1 MDCFDFRNAAL
12 ALLFL
17 GIFRITIFNFIL
29 AVRHKVEFY
38 VKLLF
43 YGEIIEK
50 VNYKVGK

>member
-1 MDCFDFRNAAL
+1 MYFFYFRNAAL

-17 GIFRITIFNFIL
+17 SIFRLSKFNFIL

-43 YGEIIEK
+43 YEEIIEK

>member
-12 ALLFL
+12 ALLFM
-17 GIFRITIFNFIL
+17 GIFRITKFNFIL